1 MIYYLLLVAS
11 IILAVC
17 KSSLYNAYAQKTES
31 SQGSTFRFN
40 AISYGVA
47 SVIALIGLFVSA
59 ETISFTTVLCAFFY
73 AIIVISLQT
82 ISITAMR
89 VGAMSTTSICV
100 MYGMI
105 IPSIAGPIFWQ
116 ETIGV
121 LQIVGIIMMIVS
133 LYLIKGKSPEGEKNT
148 SKKWTVLAIF
158 AFFLSGMAGVME
170 KIHQSTDANSE
181 KMSFVFIACAFMFV
195 FSFVA
200 LLITRKKEEGQ
211 TTLPILGLSG
221 ASGVVIGLYSTVN
234 LTLSGK
240 LDSMIYYPIANG
252 GAMLLTVLVSVIAFK
267 ERFDKLRIIGTI
279 IGLLGILCLSLP
291 I

>member
-31 SQGSTFRFN
+31 SQGSTFRFY

-133 LYLIKGKSPEGEKNT
+133 LYLIKGKSRR
-148 SKKWTVLAIF
+148 
-158 AFFLSGMAGVME
+158 
-170 KIHQSTDANSE
+170 
-181 KMSFVFIACAFMFV
+181 
-195 FSFVA
+195 
-200 LLITRKKEEGQ
+200 RKKHLKKMDGFGNFCIFSIRYGRSNGKNSSKHRCKLGENVVRIYCLCVYVRFFVRRITNHAQKRRRTNDATCFRSFGRIRSCYR
-211 TTLPILGLSG
+211 TLL
-221 ASGVVIGLYSTVN
+221 N
-234 LTLSGK
+234 
-240 LDSMIYYPIANG
+240 
-252 GAMLLTVLVSVIAFK
+252 
-267 ERFDKLRIIGTI
+267 
-279 IGLLGILCLSLP
+279 C
-291 I
+291 